1 MRRNS
6 LLKHL
11 RHRLTLV
18 ALMCLCSSIQANEQI
33 MSSINRIAVNG
44 YEAVNAYY
52 NYGANIGDKSILSK
66 VSESVAEM
74 EGSIQALKEEA
85 KEETFSAEVKKL
97 EENYKSFSGLLK
109 ANLSYVE
116 DNGYPDLRLSDDLAR
131 SNKSFSEDLQTFRD
145 KLLTTLDYK
154 PNPQA
159 ESCRQ
164 IALTSLTLSQNIPH
178 AARQASARF
187 SKEAKQRHP

>member
-109 ANLSYVE
+109 ANLSYVG

-154 PNPQA
+154 PNP
-159 ESCRQ
+159 R
-164 IALTSLTLSQNIPH
+164 LR
-178 AARQASARF
+178 AADRLL
-187 SKEAKQRHP
+187 